1 MKKYNKN
8 VNINASLVPRSK
20 KEEEKGAWFQLLA
33 YTLNLS
39 ISGRMVIMVSKFDG
53 WLHDITVQ

>member
-1 MKKYNKN
+1 MG
-8 VNINASLVPRSK
+8 VNINTSLVPRSK

-33 YTLNLS
+33 YALNLS

-53 WLHDITVQ
+53 WLHDITVH